1 MEEKDVKNETE
12 EGGKEGG
19 REGGRRGG
27 RRGEERRG
35 ETLSY
40 TRLAFSNPIRWQ
52 MATVKTGIH
61 DHLFHTVSDS
71 MPYGGYLQKI

>member
-19 REGGRRGG
+19 KEGGEEG
-27 RRGEERRG
+27 GEERRG

-71 MPYGGYLQKI
+71 MPDGGYLQKI